1 MIQDGQNVENRL
13 LAALSHASVATQGI
27 GILVGVLVYITQR
40 DKSRFAA
47 FQALQAALY
56 QLISFIIMI
65 LLWIFWGG
73 LYGLSMIPLII
84 QAESNPDAA
93 PPLVFWI
100 AMLSMV
106 IPLFYM
112 ILVGIYGL
120 WGGIRTWQGKDFR
133 YAVIGRMLE
142 KSGLWMTE

>member
-1 MIQDGQNVENRL
+1 MVQDNRNVENRL
-13 LAALSHASVATQGI
+13 LAALAHGSVAAQGV
-27 GILVGVLVYITQR
+27 GILVGILVFITQR
-40 DKSRFAA
+40 EKSRYAA

-65 LLWIFWGG
+65 ILWVIWGV

-84 QAESNPDAA
+84 QAETNPDAA
-93 PPLVFWI
+93 PPVIFWI

-106 IPLFYM
+106 IPFIYM
-112 ILVGIYGL
+112 IVVGMYGL

-133 YAVIGRMLE
+133 YFILGGMLE
-142 KSGLWMTE
+142 KSGLWVSE